1 MSMIINSS
9 ASALLPEPEVPTD
22 ATEAWCEALEITPE
36 EAVAILIEDFGGIEE
51 VRKDTYGRLHATCVS
66 AGDYASACALLDEA
80 ESIFINNNFSEADR
94 LKETT
99 KSGKIK
105 RTKFLPND
113 YLSAKSVLL
122 GCLEK
127 GIPLFDEDGNP
138 IGKSALSD
146 KRLGKSEKTPEMK
159 LKETL
164 LRALKI
170 AREIHG
176 TSIVEVRVIDDMGNT
191 VDYTVA

>member
-1 MSMIINSS
+1 MSMTINSS
-9 ASALLPEPEVPTD
+9 AIALLPETEVPTD
-22 ATEAWCEALEITPE
+22 TTEAVREALEITPQ
-36 EAVAILIEDFGGIEE
+36 EAVAILIEDFGGLEE
-51 VRKDTYGRLHATCVS
+51 VRKDTYGRLHATVS
-66 AGDYASACALLDEA
+66 TAGDYAAANTLLDDA
-80 ESIFINNNFSEADR
+80 EIIFINNNFSEADR

-99 KSGKIK
+99 KAGKLK

-122 GCLEK
+122 GCMEK

-138 IGKSALSD
+138 LGKSALSD
-146 KRLGKSEKTPEMK
+146 KRSGKVEKTPEMK

-176 TSIVEVRVIDDMGNT
+176 TSIVEVRVIDDTGNT
-191 VDYTVA
+191 VDYVAA